1 MWVSSAHR
9 PLNSLELRHALATR
23 AEDTDLDVENLPP
36 LRLVVR
42 SCCGLIAVDDLEN
55 DGSEVRLVH
64 HTLYQY
70 LHKRQRVW
78 IADAH
83 PMIAQTC
90 LSYLLFE
97 SLCVPADATEQSSKC
112 REEHRKQEKQ
122 EGQEELF
129 VLKQFSLDH

>member
-1 MWVSSAHR
+1 MSSDLSEAYDKTFEAIEHQSQSRQQLALKALMWVSSARR

-23 AEDTDLDVENLPP
+23 VEDTNLDIDNVPP

-70 LHKRQRVW
+70 LHKRQRAW
-78 IADAH
+78 LADAH
-83 PMIAQTC
+83 PMIAQT
-90 LSYLLFE
+90 
-97 SLCVPADATEQSSKC
+97 
-112 REEHRKQEKQ
+112 
-122 EGQEELF
+122 
-129 VLKQFSLDH
+129 